1 MLALATLRS
10 GIAMEFGLRIAS
22 FGQRAAPAGLGRAFT
37 LTLTLTLLLVTVTVT
52 VSTPAWAQYK
62 WKDSRGQVHASD
74 LPPPRDI
81 AEKDVL
87 QRPAAAR
94 SPIVAPALAPAA
106 AAAPAPAASP
116 APAVAP
122 FKPAVDPELEARRKR
137 AEQDTAAKARA
148 DADKLAA
155 QRADNCRRARQQL
168 ETLENGQ
175 RLVQFNAQGER
186 VVMDD
191 TARAATAAQARQ
203 VVAGDCR

>member
-1 MLALATLRS
+1 
-10 GIAMEFGLRIAS
+10 MEFGLRIAS
-22 FGQRAAPAGLGRAFT
+22 FGQRAAPAGLGRA
-37 LTLTLTLLLVTVTVT
+37 LTFTLLLVTVTIT

-81 AEKDVL
+81 PEKDVL

-94 SPIVAPALAPAA
+94 SPISAPALAPAA
-106 AAAPAPAASP
+106 AAAAAPAAAASP

-175 RLVQFNAQGER
+175 RLVQFNARGEP

-191 TARAATAAQARQ
+191 TVRAATATQARQ
-203 VVAGDCR
+203 VVASDCR

>member
-1 MLALATLRS
+1 
-10 GIAMEFGLRIAS
+10 MEFGLRIAP
-22 FGQRAAPAGLGRAFT
+22 FGQRAAPAGLGRA

-52 VSTPAWAQYK
+52 VSTPAWGQYK

-94 SPIVAPALAPAA
+94 SPIVAPAPAA
-106 AAAPAPAASP
+106 AASP

-137 AEQDTAAKARA
+137 AEQETAAKARA

-203 VVAGDCR
+203 VVASDCR

>member
-1 MLALATLRS
+1 M
-10 GIAMEFGLRIAS
+10 RIAS
-22 FGQRAAPAGLGRAFT
+22 FGQPAAPAGLGQA
-37 LTLTLTLLLVTVTVT
+37 LTLTLTLLLFTVLVT

-74 LPPPRDI
+74 LPPPHDI
-81 AEKDVL
+81 PEKDVL
-87 QRPAAAR
+87 LRPAGAR
-94 SPIVAPALAPAA
+94 SLNVVPAPAPVA
-106 AAAPAPAASP
+106 AAAPAAAASP

-122 FKPAVDPELEARRKR
+122 LKPAVDPELEARRKR
-137 AEQDTAAKARA
+137 TEQDTAAKARA

-168 ETLENGQ
+168 ETLDNGQ

-191 TARAATAAQARQ
+191 TARAATAAQARR
-203 VVAGDCR
+203 VVTSDCR